1 VNEQTIRTAAITCL
15 VLGLGAVASVLSP
28 TPATSELPDIALGSP
43 LLLHVER
50 CVAFVAIVG
59 MAVIVVARGT
69 RGHLPIRFAQVEY
82 DSERTA
88 GMAEIESRLRDLER
102 AAGIR
107 RKVENGDEPI

>member
-1 VNEQTIRTAAITCL
+1 VQEQSIRTAAITCL
-15 VLGLGAVASVLSP
+15 VLGLGAAASLLSP
-28 TPATSELPDIALGSP
+28 TPATSDLPDVALGSP
-43 LLLHVER
+43 LLLHAER

-59 MAVIVVARGT
+59 MAVIVIARGT
-69 RGHLPIRFAQVEY
+69 RGHLPIRFAQLEY

-88 GMAEIESRLRDLER
+88 GMAELERRLRDLEQ